1 MQNPLNRIH
10 DHTLPDWIKHLRHTQ
25 LGSREPDAPQVDQA
39 LIDTIT
45 EAADG
50 YAGSLN
56 RVRPHKK
63 EDGLKYA
70 EELISGFHN
79 ESVSHSKLAQRFN
92 LAEQPKKFSFEMVLT
107 DETVKFHWGL
117 PDSIHQR
124 EFRQQVSGLYP
135 NSEIKPVDNPFPEIE
150 PGMYLAGGKL
160 ELEKEKY
167 RPLRGTSG
175 PDAFE
180 TDPLRSTLSELV
192 GYSNEVAIVQFVFTP
207 ASPKWTEGLK
217 YHEWSADQIN
227 DSLTYGR
234 INGSYFSPRLDDPS
248 AKDKRAA
255 EEVLNQEG
263 KQAYYLNIRF
273 LVFAS
278 SPDIAKHHAHG
289 IGSVFSSQY
298 HNEETGQTL
307 LPLAFKE
314 RGIKE
319 LARRTAAREFSY
331 DQTSLNVSEL
341 AGLAHLP
348 GEEVNM
354 TNVDWTRKGVG
365 NRPPAQANRTTKPPD
380 MRVNRDLSELGGE
393 ASAMASL
400 SGDQAEETDT
410 VGTDAP
416 EEEDNIFM
424 KGLGTLLR
432 FFFDDTTD
440 SDDGDDDTTTATFD
454 IESSPERQEAFN
466 EAYRKFIHGEL
477 TREKIKSQYNDNV
490 ADNLIRKFQNRRA
503 DELGIDLDELD
514 AREDVFDAPGART
527 TPDEEET
534 PATDVDESDTGSST
548 KSQTPSGPDIP
559 PEDAEGVTDLPA
571 TPDDDLPETT
581 DDSTGPPSPYT
592 RGRENPAHHQHY
604 TYDQSGTDV
613 QLRRE
618 PGLQRYFPFELTATA
633 SGKGR
638 AQDGDVFAGFDV
650 RDRLVHSHTHHP
662 DEPIWLGYDNNPMD
676 GIREIG
682 LEPFSWFR
690 HMTIFGSTGKGKS
703 TTLNMMMNQ
712 IARKGHGFVFIDPKG
727 DTVDDLITQLPDER
741 MDDIVWIEP
750 GSETYDQVAG
760 INFLEPGECETEIEF
775 DREVES
781 IINDLRAVLRG
792 GEYWGP
798 KMEGITSNIARA
810 MIRSRRK
817 FTLVDMYY
825 VLADNESRAKFANVV
840 SQEGMSFIHEYTTKI
855 ADMDV
860 EEIDPVLRRIQ
871 DWVEDPVS
879 RGIVAHRDGT
889 INISHAVE
897 EGKIILVRNTVRS
910 DEIRKV
916 VSTGIMRR
924 VWSTIRKREKVE
936 EADREPFFAIM
947 DEFDDIASENMALD
961 KMLSKARSGK
971 MGVITCLQNPS
982 QVRDIAPQTLKQ
994 MFGNTDTL
1002 LSFGVTEVDDARIIA
1017 ERFDDDSIDSGTLM
1031 SLPAYTALTT
1041 ISTMDEDGPM
1051 RSDPLAPDTF
1061 APYPARRTPEE
1072 AEEIIGENLKEYG
1085 VDALEQNLDESEHA
1099 LMHLGG
1105 ENDLTKC
1112 FLEAVWSEQIRENA
1126 LDALP
1131 GNYDT
1136 LEPAPAL
1143 NINPPE
1149 MQDDETLTVTVEEV
1163 DEGFHRRTST
1173 GFEELPDGVLVD
1185 REYIEL
1191 ADEDAEEEAENVR
1204 GTGGTPAG
1212 QVRIN
1217 DPKTELSITDK
1228 GIRSVL
1234 EQAEDDWRHQTEK
1247 HNEVLRRAFV
1257 MLSATGMEVSIVQQD
1272 NKQELPDA
1280 VAYPPISTTVDTKR
1294 ASRLLERFKAD
1305 YPIAADLSDGGVIAI
1320 EAETSTYKK
1329 PAHTLQNLARAARS
1343 GQRAM
1348 FITPEMEAKDRTAPA
1363 ARVNHILT
1371 DPMFI
1376 RDHLRMR
1383 PNEDAEDA
1391 GDITERDPMPLY
1403 YNKTD
1408 YLELGTPT
1416 DGERKHALIEKG
1428 KQAVWVN
1435 THDDQIQ
1442 LYDGMTNGA
1451 KKGALRMDE
1460 GFGSTNAFDVWCRFD
1475 EHNNEWVVYPGGE
1488 VQRYRTLGDLRD
1500 DWQLVYEPFVPERE
1514 FEETPTEDDW
1524 DIVQTPLP
1532 DFLSPADK
1540 DDDEE
1545 TDTAGDEEANTN
1557 TDEGPPDDD
1566 AETDDTDT
1574 EPVPDG
1580 TYTSIEEVP
1589 EEAALGQQ
1597 DSDNDDDTDIDL
1609 DRAGFTREA
1618 VPIPDRVLP
1627 SKLPN
1632 NTDTHTGESVT
1643 GGEQYTTIPDEALES
1658 MVPEKHM
1665 PVYRAMAALDIG
1677 ENARDPVGIHDDDSS
1692 GEDETPATDEAETPD
1707 EELAPDVDTTVDE
1720 DDPFGVDDDS
1730 AGPVGILEEDD
1741 EGDEETSPIDAV
1753 TFTYAAAMTNLS
1765 TYYIANSD
1773 TVDEDS
1779 SPSDIDID
1787 YDAVTD
1793 RFGAKDPTDAAFWQD
1808 VWDSANVNQTEAIFR
1823 DNLPGALRYG
1833 PGIRGTQAAD
1843 AIRIGLAE
1851 EELVPAGDDA
1861 VRLPGPR
1868 DAYEDYLTE
1877 EEVAEMQRRDS
1888 WVPVWDALG
1897 RDHDEGLTVPRIILA
1912 IPLEYDFEE
1921 PMAQAAIG
1929 AGVDAGVI
1937 KEEGKKIVL
1946 GDQTIPTFWDAVLDV
1961 LEATPHEPLTE
1972 AEVTIALRRHHEL
1985 DTEKIAETTETARDH
2000 GAVYRDDETDHF
2012 KINTPRDEKGPE
2024 IDPVAFDRDTYP
2036 PTDDDESD
2044 SDSDSDGDS
2053 GGDGSGGDSDD
2064 DPDGGDT
2071 PAETT
2076 DEKPSEK
2083 PSEKTTE
2090 NTDQNTSE
2098 QTSENTDD
2106 HTDTDEEGETPA
2118 TDDDS
2123 LTPTDADSESDEPD
2137 TASTSEDGSP
2147 DTETT
2152 NAPSESGDGSAAR
2165 TGAHSE
2171 AEDTDDTDT
2180 TPDAE
2185 ADAGSD
2191 DDGETDTTPETTET
2205 ESDSDDTD
2213 GAQSDA
2219 DETRRVGQTAAG
2231 EPRAEPNSTLV
2242 DADPT
2247 DLRLSPTP
2255 DLGAV
2260 QACLEEAARFF
2271 HSQLDTTIDQNVT
2284 WNDEQAFEAGYRK
2297 PETPREYFTA
2307 LDEPDPA
2314 YPVEQDPEAADAM
2327 PPNEDA
2333 QTSGI
2338 QSTEDAADNTGEP
2351 AEFAAADQPYQFLGA
2366 DHRGWSDEL
2375 VTDKQL
2381 GWAPAFGKELFFH
2394 LESEGFS
2401 HHTML
2406 ATGLFT
2412 KPNDAYG
2419 ENEAGEGYVDYTT
2432 LDDPDNPNDLSCL
2445 FRGRYIFPY
2454 YDEDGKVAFFIGRQ
2468 PDFDT
2473 EYGTHPE
2480 DFTKG
2485 KYAKLA
2491 TTKNYTIADEPIYGR
2506 ETIVEG
2512 EPLAITEG
2520 MADAITAHAHGIPCI
2535 SPVTKTFKMKHRDV
2549 LADIIKRREIP
2560 DVYFLQD
2567 SDPPKRVVLAEED
2580 QDHDERRCERDMA
2593 LRELFC
2599 TGEFP
2604 GDEMFTQKLVLEAAR
2619 DGTLQAKLDDQDLR
2633 VAPPADADVDADET
2647 TPVTAEEVPIHLLE
2661 TDGEFRA
2668 TGPISEVIELH
2679 QHGPGV
2685 DSAVNMGRVLDT
2697 HTPSPDDTFTG
2708 SVRAS
2713 AEVYREEVLNGDADP
2728 VEDNDELWE
2737 KVAGRLGAIDVDT
2750 ETDETAQSADEDGQ
2764 ASLVPEDEPTH
2775 TDYGGTNVWL
2785 IELPQFGDEKR
2796 DLDDFLQEGWLALT
2810 PPADWALRLS
2820 LGNTPVPPDDVTA
2833 NLDPAPAWMQSLA
2846 DRADPVGEY
2855 PTGMAPDS
2863 LGFPT
2868 ANDLPQTVGT
2878 ITVDGS
2884 AADLP
2889 IYDPYIIPSDPDADR
2904 DEIAAT
2910 HRWPVSDLD
2919 TLRTAGKMAQPMPQ
2933 APDVYPPLSLFG
2945 FIPTIH
2951 PSQHPAAKGSI
2962 GGLVNDATDS
2972 MDVDPQEIEDRVE
2985 EGDYRELTG
2994 NHNPLWTLDLR
3005 DLGLT
3010 PGSRGTN
3017 PFGHFGESENYFV
3030 VIDDET
3036 AYCHKRDALYNF
3048 QHFAL
3053 CDMGKRDPKHSASGQ
3068 TLDDLEYLHLW
3079 TYARQNNLVPEHT
3092 PIPLKGLVGYAIE
3105 HEFCEAD
3112 DLEEFGGSEEDSDG
3126 DDGESNGD
3134 SGGQNTAGKRAL
3146 KLPDDVY
3153 FPVLKDIE
3161 KTTGYTPARL
3171 ADSDRSGG
3179 DDGDD
3184 GDDNESPDVDTETI
3198 AFDSIHRRYGQFLT
3212 GDNAPDPLK
3221 QFLRRYTNTEDG
3233 EITTDT
3239 DETMFVPKAEL
3250 RDAFNAWAQINLRH
3264 VRNDPD
3270 RSVDD
3275 VDLKELPPGA
3285 FTQPLKAQVDIELD
3299 EGRPSIDDGKQV
3311 RTWFGIELTDEGA
3324 NLADL
3329 EGKFTE
3335 SE

>member
-1 MQNPLNRIH
+1 MLHPFNYFN
-10 DHTLPDWIKHLRHTQ
+10 DHTLPDWLKGPRHHQ
-25 LGSREPDAPQVDQA
+25 LGAREPDAPQINQV
-39 LIDTIT
+39 LVDTIN
-45 EAADG
+45 EAAEG

-56 RVRPHKK
+56 RVRPHKE

-70 EELISGFHN
+70 EELIAGFHN

-160 ELEKEKY
+160 ELEQHKY

-207 ASPKWTEGLK
+207 AGPNWTEGHMP
-217 YHEWSADQIN
+217 HEWSADQIN
-227 DSLTYGR
+227 DGLTYGR
-234 INGSYFSPRLDDPS
+234 VNGSYWNPRLDDPS
-248 AKDKRAA
+248 AKDLRAA

-314 RGIKE
+314 QGVKE

-380 MRVNRDLSELGGE
+380 MRVNRDLSEIGGE

-400 SGDQAEETDT
+400 SGDHTEETDT

-424 KGLGTLLR
+424 KGLGTVLR

-440 SDDGDDDTTTATFD
+440 SDDGDDGPTKTVDVD
-454 IESSPERQEAFN
+454 SSPEKQEAFN
-466 EAYRKFIHGEL
+466 ELYRQFIHGEV
-477 TREKIKSQYNDNV
+477 TREKIKSQFNDNV

-503 DELGIDLDELD
+503 DELGIDLEEYD
-514 AREDVFDAPGART
+514 ARDDVFSAPGART

-534 PATDVDESDTGSST
+534 PATDADESDTGSST

-592 RGRENPAHHQHY
+592 RGRENPAHHSHY
-604 TYDQSGTDV
+604 TYDQSDTDV

-638 AQDGDVFAGFDV
+638 AQEGDIFAGFDV

-712 IARKGHGFVFIDPKG
+712 IARKDYGFVFIDPKG
-727 DTVDDLITQLPDER
+727 DTVDDLITQLPEER

-760 INFLEPGECETEIEF
+760 INFLEPGECETQIEF

-798 KMEGITSNIARA
+798 KMEGITSNVARA

-825 VLADNESRAKFANVV
+825 VLADNESRAKFSNVV

-855 ADMDV
+855 AEMDV

-871 DWVEDPVS
+871 DWVEDPIS

-994 MFGNTDTL
+994 MFGNSDTL

-1085 VDALEQNLDESEHA
+1085 VDALEQNLEESEHA

-1105 ENDLTKC
+1105 DNDLSKC
-1112 FLEAVWSEQIRENA
+1112 FLEAVWSKQIRENA

-1131 GNYDT
+1131 GEYET

-1149 MQDDETLTVTVEEV
+1149 MQDDETLTVTVEEAN
-1163 DEGFHRRTST
+1163 EGFHRRTST
-1173 GFEELPDGVLVD
+1173 HFEELPDGVLVD
-1185 REYIEL
+1185 REFVKIV
-1191 ADEDAEEEAENVR
+1191 DEEAEEEADNIR

-1234 EQAEDDWRHQTEK
+1234 EQAEDDSRNQTEK

-1280 VAYPPISTTVDTKR
+1280 VAYPPIDTTVDTKQ
-1294 ASRLLERFKAD
+1294 ASRLLEQFKAD
-1305 YPIAADLSDGGVIAI
+1305 YPIAAELSDGGVIAI

-1348 FITPEMEAKDRTAPA
+1348 FLTPEMEAKDRTAPV

-1376 RDHLRMR
+1376 RKHLRMR
-1383 PNEDAEDA
+1383 PNEDTEDA
-1391 GDITERDPMPLY
+1391 GELSERDPMPLY

-1428 KQAVWVN
+1428 KQAVWIH

-1442 LYDGMTNGA
+1442 LYDGMTDGA

-1488 VQRYRTLGDLRD
+1488 VQRYPTLGDLCE
-1500 DWQLVYEPFVPERE
+1500 DWQPVYEPFVPERE

-1540 DDDEE
+1540 ADDEE
-1545 TDTAGDEEANTN
+1545 TDTTGDEE
-1557 TDEGPPDDD
+1557 PPEDD
-1566 AETDDTDT
+1566 AETA
-1574 EPVPDG
+1574 PDG
-1580 TYTSIEEVP
+1580 TYTNIEEVP
-1589 EEAALGQQ
+1589 EEAALDQQ
-1597 DSDNDDDTDIDL
+1597 NSDHDDDDTDIDL

-1632 NTDTHTGESVT
+1632 NTDSHTGESVT
-1643 GGEQYTTIPDEALES
+1643 GGEQHTTISSKALES

-1677 ENARDPVGIHDDDSS
+1677 ENARDPVGIHDDGNSS
-1692 GEDETPATDEAETPD
+1692 GEGETPATDAAEMPD
-1707 EELAPDVDTTVDE
+1707 EEPDPDVDTTVDE

-1741 EGDEETSPIDAV
+1741 DNSKGPIDAL
-1753 TFTYAAAMTNLS
+1753 TFTYDAAMNNLR
-1765 TYYIANSD
+1765 TKYIANSD
-1773 TVDEDS
+1773 EIDENS
-1779 SPSDIDID
+1779 SPDDIEID
-1787 YDAVTD
+1787 SEAVTD
-1793 RFGAKDPTDAAFWQD
+1793 KFGAKDPTDADFWQD
-1808 VWDSANVNQTEAIFR
+1808 VWDSANLNQTEAIFR
-1823 DNLPGALRYG
+1823 ENLPGALRYG
-1833 PGIRGTQAAD
+1833 PGVRGPQAAD
-1843 AIRIGLAE
+1843 AIKIGIATNKLM
-1851 EELVPAGDDA
+1851 PAGEDA
-1861 VRLPGPR
+1861 LRLPGPR
-1868 DAYEDYLTE
+1868 DSPQDYLTDE
-1877 EEVAEMQRRDS
+1877 EIAEMQRRDS

-1897 RDHDEGLTVPRIILA
+1897 TDHDANTNVSMAVIA
-1912 IPLEYDFEE
+1912 IKREYDFRN
-1921 PMAQAAIG
+1921 PMARAAIG

-1937 KEEGKKIVL
+1937 KEEGKQLAL
-1946 GDQTIPTFWDAVLDV
+1946 GERTVPVFWDELLDTAGNQPHDP
-1961 LEATPHEPLTE
+1961 LAEQGMTLALWDAHDLSQEQAEATIE
-1972 AEVTIALRRHHEL
+1972 AAC
-1985 DTEKIAETTETARDH
+1985 DH
-2000 GAVYRDDETDHF
+2000 GTVYRDDETDQL
-2012 KINTPRDEKGPE
+2012 KVNTPRDEKGPE
-2024 IDPVAFDRDTYP
+2024 IDPVAFDRDAYP
-2036 PTDDDESD
+2036 PSEDDESD
-2044 SDSDSDGDS
+2044 SDS
-2053 GGDGSGGDSDD
+2053 GGDGSGDDDSDD

-2071 PAETT
+2071 PTETT
-2076 DEKPSEK
+2076 DEESP
-2083 PSEKTTE
+2083 
-2090 NTDQNTSE
+2090 E
-2098 QTSENTDD
+2098 QTSEEPTEITDQQTPEQIGENTDD
-2106 HTDTDEEGETPA
+2106 QP
-2118 TDDDS
+2118 
-2123 LTPTDADSESDEPD
+2123 
-2137 TASTSEDGSP
+2137 
-2147 DTETT
+2147 
-2152 NAPSESGDGSAAR
+2152 
-2165 TGAHSE
+2165 
-2171 AEDTDDTDT
+2171 
-2180 TPDAE
+2180 
-2185 ADAGSD
+2185 
-2191 DDGETDTTPETTET
+2191 
-2205 ESDSDDTD
+2205 

-2242 DADPT
+2242 DADPE

-2271 HSQLDTTIDQNVT
+2271 HSQLDTTIDNNVT
-2284 WNDEQAFEAGYRK
+2284 WNEEQAFEAGYRK

-2351 AEFAAADQPYQFLGA
+2351 EDFAADGQAYQYLGA

-2375 VTDKQL
+2375 VADKQL
-2381 GWAPAFGKELFFH
+2381 GWAPSFGKELFFH
-2394 LESEGFS
+2394 LESKGFS
-2401 HHTML
+2401 HHTMV

-2412 KPNDAYG
+2412 KPTDAYG
-2419 ENEAGEGYVDYTT
+2419 ENDEGEGYVDYTT

-2454 YDEDGKVAFFIGRQ
+2454 YDEDGKVAFFIGRR

-2473 EYGTHPE
+2473 QYGTHTD
-2480 DFTKG
+2480 DFTEG

-2535 SPVTKTFKMKHRDV
+2535 SPVTKSFKMKHRDV

-2580 QDHDERRCERDMA
+2580 RDHDERRCERDMA

-2599 TGEFP
+2599 TGAFP
-2604 GDEMFTQKLVLEAAR
+2604 GDEMFTQKLVVEAAR
-2619 DGTLQAKLDDQDLR
+2619 DGTLQDKLDDQELR
-2633 VAPPADADVDADET
+2633 VGPPADADVDADET
-2647 TPVTAEEVPIHLLE
+2647 TPVTAEEVPVHLLE
-2661 TDGEFRA
+2661 TQGEFRSK
-2668 TGPISEVIELH
+2668 GPISEVIELH

-2713 AEVYREEVLNGDADP
+2713 AEVYREEVLNGDADL
-2728 VEDNDELWE
+2728 VEDNDELYE
-2737 KVAGRLGAIDVDT
+2737 TVAARLGAIDVET
-2750 ETDETAQSADEDGQ
+2750 ETDETAQSADADGQ
-2764 ASLVPEDEPTH
+2764 TELVPDDEPEY

-2785 IELPQFGDEKR
+2785 LELPQFGDEKR

-2833 NLDPAPAWMQSLA
+2833 NLDPAPAWMQTLA

-2878 ITVDGS
+2878 ITVDGA

-2904 DEIAAT
+2904 DEMAAT
-2910 HRWPVSDLD
+2910 HRWPVGDFD
-2919 TLRTAGKMAQPMPQ
+2919 ALRSEGKMAEPMPQ
-2933 APDVYPPLSLFG
+2933 APGVYPPLSLFG

-2962 GGLVNDATDS
+2962 GGLVNDANDS
-2972 MDVDPQEIEDRVE
+2972 MDVDPQEIEARVE

-2994 NHNPLWTLDLR
+2994 SHNPLWTLDLR

-3010 PGSRGTN
+3010 PGSRGKN

-3036 AYCHKRDALYNF
+3036 AYCHKRNALYNF

-3053 CDMGKRDPKHSASGQ
+3053 CDMGKRDPKYSASGQ

-3092 PIPLKGLVGYAIE
+3092 PIPLKGVVGYAIE
-3105 HEFCEAD
+3105 HDFCEPD
-3112 DLEEFGGSEEDSDG
+3112 DLEQFDGSKEDSDG
-3126 DDGESNGD
+3126 DGDESNGD
-3134 SGGQNTAGKRAL
+3134 SDGSTTAGKRAL
-3146 KLPDDVY
+3146 KLPEGTF

-3161 KTTGYTPARL
+3161 KTTGYTPPQL
-3171 ADSDRSGG
+3171 ADSDWSGEE
-3179 DDGDD
+3179 DGD
-3184 GDDNESPDVDTETI
+3184 ESSEPADAPDVDTASI
-3198 AFDSIHRRYGQFLT
+3198 ALDTMMDRYGTLVTDDGFPHPMVQFANILLEIEDDLDEARKDDGAT
-3212 GDNAPDPLK
+3212 PVSD
-3221 QFLRRYTNTEDG
+3221 LRSAY
-3233 EITTDT
+3233 
-3239 DETMFVPKAEL
+3239 
-3250 RDAFNAWAQINLRH
+3250 NAWAQINTHKL
-3264 VRNDPD
+3264 VKET
-3270 RSVDD
+3270 D
-3275 VDLKELPPGA
+3275 VTAD
-3285 FTQPLKAQVDIELD
+3285 ELD
-3299 EGRPSIDDGKQV
+3299 LSTYGVGGFASKFRAELGISPTSKKVSLDGRGRAKC
-3311 RTWFGIELTDEGA
+3311 WLGLELTDPGKK
-3324 NLADL
+3324 LVDL
-3329 EGKFTE
+3329 EDKFPIE
-3335 SE
+3335 E

>member
-1 MQNPLNRIH
+1 MQNPLHLIH
-10 DHTLPDWIKHLRHTQ
+10 DHTLPDWLKNLRHLQ
-25 LGSREPDAPQVDQA
+25 LGSREPGAPQ
-39 LIDTIT
+39 IT
-45 EAADG
+45 EEFVETLNDAANS
-50 YAGSLN
+50 YSGSLN

-63 EDGLKYA
+63 ENGLAYA
-70 EELISGFHN
+70 EELIAGFHN
-79 ESVSHSKLAQRFN
+79 EGVTHSKLAQKYN
-92 LAEQPKKFSFEMVLT
+92 LGERPKKFSFELVLT
-107 DETVKFHWGL
+107 DETVNFHFGL
-117 PDSIHQR
+117 PDRIHQR

-135 NSEIKPVDNPFPEIE
+135 NAEIKPVDKPFPEIE
-150 PGMYLAGGKL
+150 PGMYLSGGKL
-160 ELEKEKY
+160 ELNKEKY

-180 TDPLRSTLSELV
+180 SDPLRSVLSELV

-207 ASPKWTEGLK
+207 ASRNWTDGLK
-217 YHEWSADQIN
+217 LHEWSADQIN

-234 INGSYFSPRLDDPS
+234 NNGSYLNPRLDDPS
-248 AKDKRAA
+248 AKDLRAA
-255 EEVLNQEG
+255 EAVLNQEG

-289 IGSVFSSQY
+289 IASVYSTQY
-298 HNEETGQTL
+298 HSDETGQAFI
-307 LPLAFKE
+307 PLAYKG

-331 DQTSLNVSEL
+331 DQTALNVEEL
-341 AGLAHLP
+341 AGVVHLP
-348 GEEVNM
+348 GEEVNQ
-354 TNVDWTRKGVG
+354 TNIDWTRKGVG
-365 NRPPAQANRTTKPPD
+365 NRPPAQANRTMKPPD

-400 SGDQAEETDT
+400 STEQAEESDT
-410 VGTDAP
+410 VGVDPA
-416 EEEDNIFM
+416 EEDSVFM
-424 KGLGTLLR
+424 KGLGTALR
-432 FFFDDTTD
+432 FFFGDQTEATDTEP
-440 SDDGDDDTTTATFD
+440 DTPTATVD
-454 IESSPERQEAFN
+454 VDSTPEKQEVFN
-466 EAYRKFIHGEL
+466 EVYRQFIHGEL
-477 TREKIKSQYNDNV
+477 TREQIKSDYNEHV

-503 DELGIDLDELD
+503 EELGVDLEELDERD
-514 AREDVFDAPGART
+514 DVFDAPGARK
-527 TPDEEET
+527 TPESDEVEET
-534 PATDVDESDTGSST
+534 PATDDTTDHAESERGTSGPSDTH
-548 KSQTPSGPDIP
+548 
-559 PEDAEGVTDLPA
+559 PEDDVEGVADLPA
-571 TPDDDLPETT
+571 KPEEDLPQKAG
-581 DDSTGPPSPYT
+581 DDTGPPSPYT
-592 RGRENPAHHQHY
+592 RGRENPAHHTHY

-633 SGKGR
+633 SGNG
-638 AQDGDVFAGFDV
+638 AAEDGDLFAGFDV
-650 RDRLVHSHTHHP
+650 RDRLVHSHTNHP
-662 DEPIWLGYDNNPMD
+662 DEPIWLGYDSNPMD

-741 MDDIVWIEP
+741 MDDIIWVEP
-750 GSETYDQVAG
+750 GSETFEKVAG
-760 INFLEPGECETEIEF
+760 INFLEPGDCETEIEF

-825 VLADNESRAKFANVV
+825 VLADNESRAKFSNVV

-855 ADMDV
+855 AEMDT

-871 DWVEDPVS
+871 DWVEDPIS

-889 INISHAVE
+889 INLSHAVE

-924 VWSTIRKREKVE
+924 VWSTIRKREKIE

-971 MGVITCLQNPS
+971 MGVVTCLQNPS
-982 QVRDIAPQTLKQ
+982 QVREIAPQTLKQ

-1017 ERFDDDSIDSGTLM
+1017 ERFDDDDIDSGTIQ

-1061 APYPARRTPEE
+1061 APYPARRTRQE
-1072 AEEIIGENLKEYG
+1072 AEAIIGENLKEYG

-1105 ENDLTKC
+1105 EHDLTKC
-1112 FLEAVWSEQIRENA
+1112 FLEAVWAEQIRQNA
-1126 LDALP
+1126 LDTLP
-1131 GNYDT
+1131 GAYET

-1149 MQDDETLTVTVEEV
+1149 MNGDDTLSVSVEAAN
-1163 DEGFHRRTST
+1163 DGFHRRTST
-1173 GFEELPDGVLVD
+1173 DFEELPDGILVD
-1185 REYIEL
+1185 EEYVEL
-1191 ADEDAEEEAENVR
+1191 ADPEAEKEETSVR
-1204 GTGGTPAG
+1204 GTGGTPTG
-1212 QVRIN
+1212 QVRLN
-1217 DPKTELSITDK
+1217 DPETELSITDK

-1234 EQAEDDWRHQTEK
+1234 EQAEDEWRHQTEK

-1272 NKQELPDA
+1272 NKQQLPDA
-1280 VAYPPISTTVDTKR
+1280 VAYPPIATTVDTKR
-1294 ASRLLERFKAD
+1294 ASRLLEQFKKD

-1348 FITPEMEAKDRTAPA
+1348 FLTPEMEAKDRTAPA

-1371 DPMFI
+1371 DPLFI

-1383 PNEDAEDA
+1383 PNEDASDA
-1391 GDITERDPMPLY
+1391 GDLTEREPMPLY

-1416 DGERKHALIEKG
+1416 DGERKHALIRKG

-1435 THDDQIQ
+1435 THDDEIQ
-1442 LYDGMTNGA
+1442 LYDGMTGGA
-1451 KKGALRMDE
+1451 KKGSLRIDE
-1460 GFGSTNAFDVWCRFD
+1460 GFGSTNAFDVWCRYD
-1475 EHNNEWVVYPGGE
+1475 DHNNEWVVYPGGE
-1488 VQRYRTLGDLRD
+1488 VQRYRTLGDLRE

-1514 FEETPTEDDW
+1514 FEETPTEGDW

-1532 DFLSPADK
+1532 TFLSPAGDAAHANS
-1540 DDDEE
+1540 DDSPDETASSTDGDAEDEE
-1545 TDTAGDEEANTN
+1545 STGDSTSPAGETYESIEDVPKQAAITHNET
-1557 TDEGPPDDD
+1557 EGDDD
-1566 AETDDTDT
+1566 AS
-1574 EPVPDG
+1574 
-1580 TYTSIEEVP
+1580 SI
-1589 EEAALGQQ
+1589 
-1597 DSDNDDDTDIDL
+1597 NL

-1618 VPIPDRVLP
+1618 VPIPNRVLTD
-1627 SKLPN
+1627 KLPDN
-1632 NTDTHTGESVT
+1632 PDSHTGESVT
-1643 GGEQYTTIPDEALES
+1643 GGQQYTTIPEEALES
-1658 MVPEKHM
+1658 MVPRKHM
-1665 PVYRAMAALDIG
+1665 PVYEDIG
-1677 ENARDPVGIHDDDSS
+1677 GLDTGNNSNDPVGIHDNAAS
-1692 GEDETPATDEAETPD
+1692 GGGDTPATDDGDTPD
-1707 EELAPDVDTTVDE
+1707 EEPSPSVETTVDE
-1720 DDPFGVDDDS
+1720 DDPFGADS
-1730 AGPVGILEEDD
+1730 DTDGPVGILDD
-1741 EGDEETSPIDAV
+1741 DAGAEETSPIDAV
-1753 TFTYAAAMTNLS
+1753 TFSYAAAMTNLS

-1833 PGIRGTQAAD
+1833 SGIRGTQAAD

-1851 EELVPAGDDA
+1851 EELVPAGENA

-1897 RDHDEGLTVPRIILA
+1897 REHDEGLTVPRTMMGLRV
-1912 IPLEYDFEE
+1912 EYEFKK
-1921 PMAQAAIG
+1921 PIAQAAIG
-1929 AGVDAGVI
+1929 AGVEAGVI
-1937 KEEGKKIVL
+1937 KESGKKLIL
-1946 GDQTIPTFWDAVLDV
+1946 GDRTVPTFWATV
-1961 LEATPHEPLTE
+1961 LEEVDADPHEPLTE
-1972 AEVTIALRRHHEL
+1972 SEVTIGLEMFHGL
-1985 DTEKIAETTETARDH
+1985 DGEEVTETIEAAYNH
-2000 GAVYRDDETDHF
+2000 GAVYQDADSDHL

-2024 IDPVAFDRDTYP
+2024 IDAAAFSRDAYPV
-2036 PTDDDESD
+2036 
-2044 SDSDSDGDS
+2044 
-2053 GGDGSGGDSDD
+2053 GGDHSGGDSDD
-2064 DPDGGDT
+2064 SGGDDSDDGPDGG
-2071 PAETT
+2071 
-2076 DEKPSEK
+2076 
-2083 PSEKTTE
+2083 
-2090 NTDQNTSE
+2090 
-2098 QTSENTDD
+2098 
-2106 HTDTDEEGETPA
+2106 GETPA
-2118 TDDDS
+2118 TDDREDAS
-2123 LTPTDADSESDEPD
+2123 PTPTDANGESAEPD
-2137 TASTSEDGSP
+2137 TASTREEATT
-2147 DTETT
+2147 DTQTT
-2152 NAPSESGDGSAAR
+2152 NASSESRNGSEGH

-2171 AEDTDDTDT
+2171 AGDQDDADTTADAETETANADSAEADTESDT
-2180 TPDAE
+2180 TPDTE
-2185 ADAGSD
+2185 DTQPPTDDAAGA
-2191 DDGETDTTPETTET
+2191 
-2205 ESDSDDTD
+2205 ESDP
-2213 GAQSDA
+2213 
-2219 DETRRVGQTAAG
+2219 DETRRVGQTAPD

-2242 DADPT
+2242 DADPR
-2247 DLRLSPTP
+2247 DLRLKPTP
-2255 DLGAV
+2255 NLEAV

-2271 HSQLDTTIDQNVT
+2271 HSQLDTTIDNNVT
-2284 WNDEQAFEAGYRK
+2284 WNEEQAFEAGYRK
-2297 PETPREYFTA
+2297 PETPREYFTT

-2314 YPVEQDPEAADAM
+2314 YPVEQDPDAADAM

-2333 QTSGI
+2333 QPTGI
-2338 QSTEDAADNTGEP
+2338 QSTEDAAERIAEP
-2351 AEFAAADQPYQFLGA
+2351 EDFAADEQPYQYLGA
-2366 DHRGWSDEL
+2366 DHRGWSDNL
-2375 VTDKQL
+2375 VDDKQL
-2381 GWAPAFGKELFFH
+2381 GWAPAFGKELFSH
-2394 LESEGFS
+2394 LKEQGFS
-2401 HHTML
+2401 HHTMV

-2419 ENEAGEGYVDYTT
+2419 ENEEGEEYVDYTT
-2432 LDDPDNPNDLSCL
+2432 IDDPDDPADLSCL

-2473 EYGTHPE
+2473 EHGTHPE

-2535 SPVTKTFKMKHRDV
+2535 SPVTKSFKMKHRDV
-2549 LADIIKRREIP
+2549 LAEIIKRREIP

-2580 QDHDERRCERDMA
+2580 RDHDERQCERDMNI
-2593 LRELFC
+2593 RELFC
-2599 TGEFP
+2599 MGSFP
-2604 GDEMFTQKLVLEAAR
+2604 GDEMFTRKLVLEAAR
-2619 DGTLQAKLDDQDLR
+2619 DGTLQDKLDDQDIR
-2633 VAPPADADVDADET
+2633 VAPPADADVDAKEK
-2647 TPVTAEEVPIHLLE
+2647 TPVTAEEVPVHLLE
-2661 TDGEFRA
+2661 SDGEFHGK
-2668 TGPISEVIELH
+2668 GPISEVIEIH
-2679 QHGPGV
+2679 QYGPGV

-2697 HTPSPDDTFTG
+2697 HTPSPDETFTG
-2708 SVRAS
+2708 TVQAA
-2713 AEVYREEVLNGDADP
+2713 AEVYREEVLEGDADP
-2728 VEDNDELWE
+2728 NEDDHELWE
-2737 KVAGRLGAIDVDT
+2737 EVATRLGMIDVDT
-2750 ETDETAQSADEDGQ
+2750 ETDETAASADADGQ
-2764 ASLVPEDEPTH
+2764 TALTPDEGLDH

-2785 IELPQFGDEKR
+2785 VELPQFGDEKR

-2810 PPADWALRLS
+2810 PPAEWALRLS
-2820 LGNTPVPPDDVTA
+2820 LGNEPTVPDDVTA
-2833 NLDPAPAWMQSLA
+2833 SNEPAPEWMQTLA

-2855 PTGMAPDS
+2855 PTGMAPDT

-2868 ANDLPQTVGT
+2868 ANDLPQTVGA
-2878 ITVDGS
+2878 ITPDRMV
-2884 AADLP
+2884 ADLP
-2889 IYDPYIIPSDPDADR
+2889 IYEPHIIPSDPDADR
-2904 DEIAAT
+2904 GEMAAS
-2910 HRWPVSDLD
+2910 HQWPITDLN
-2919 TLRTAGKMAQPMPQ
+2919 TIRSKGNTVQPMPE
-2933 APDVYPPLSLFG
+2933 ANTVYPPLSLFG

-2951 PSQHPAAKGSI
+2951 PSQHPAATGNI
-2962 GGLVNDATDS
+2962 GGLVNDASTA
-2972 MDVDPQEIEDRVE
+2972 MNIDPQEIEDRIE
-2985 EGDYRELTG
+2985 AGDYRELTG
-2994 NHNPLWTLDLR
+2994 SHNPLWSLDLR

-3010 PGSRGTN
+3010 PGSRGKN

-3036 AYCHKRDALYNF
+3036 AYCHKREALYNF

-3053 CDMGKRDPKHSASGQ
+3053 CDMGKRDPKDSASGQ
-3068 TLDDLEYLHLW
+3068 NLDDLEYLHLW

-3092 PIPLKGLVGYAIE
+3092 PIPLKGLVGHAIE
-3105 HEFCEAD
+3105 NDYCEPD
-3112 DLEEFGGSEEDSDG
+3112 DLEQFGEASDDSDA
-3126 DDGESNGD
+3126 D
-3134 SGGQNTAGKRAL
+3134 SDEQNADSTGRNKAGKRNL

-3161 KTTGYTPARL
+3161 DTTGYTPARL
-3171 ADSDRSGG
+3171 ADSSRSGS
-3179 DDGDD
+3179 
-3184 GDDNESPDVDTETI
+3184 ESSGGEGSSTTPSVDTEDV
-3198 AFDSIHRRYGQFLT
+3198 AFDSIHRKYGQPLI
-3212 GDNAPDPLK
+3212 GEDMSHPLK
-3221 QFLRRYTNTEDG
+3221 QFLRRYVNTED
-3233 EITTDT
+3233 EAITTDT
-3239 DETMFVPKAEL
+3239 DETVFVPKAEL
-3250 RDAFNAWAQINLRH
+3250 RDAYNAWAQICLRH
-3264 VRNDPD
+3264 IRNSTDT
-3270 RSVDD
+3270 SVDE
-3275 VDLKELPPGA
+3275 VAIQEYAPGA
-3285 FTQPLKAQVDIELD
+3285 FTGPLKTQVDVELK
-3299 EGRPSIDDGKQV
+3299 EGRPRFENKPRKTV
-3311 RTWFGIELTDEGA
+3311 WFGIELTEEGETLA
-3324 NLADL
+3324 NL
-3329 EGKFTE
+3329 EGKFNKTD
-3335 SE
+3335 